1 MSYDYKKEK
10 PEIFTERG
18 QRMFLE
24 IRDRVDGLLVNS
36 GAFTMENAIKG
47 ATGSVWP
54 MMACVDW
61 MVELGELR
69 EIPTSGAGQDRI
81 FVRVQ

>member
-10 PEIFTERG
+10 PEIFSERG
-18 QRMFLE
+18 QRNFLE
-24 IRDRVDGLLVNS
+24 IRDRVDGLLLHS

-47 ATGSVWP
+47 TGGVIWKS
-54 MMACVDW
+54 MACIDW
-61 MVELGELR
+61 MVELGELV

-81 FVRVQ
+81 FVRAQ